1 VLLVTVGQGVFRGL
15 QNMRAPLLVTLA
27 TNGLHLG
34 LDLLLMF
41 HMGMGIRGAA
51 ISTAASEWLAA
62 GAYCWLVWQR
72 RDVLALWPPPR
83 VPLHEARRRMLPFLQ
98 AGTAVVMRT
107 GSLLGTKTLATAVA
121 ARLGPGAVA
130 SHQVLMQLWVLS
142 SMLVDSLAV
151 SGQTLIAVN
160 LGKGEAGTA
169 RQISERLLQ
178 LGFGVGVGMALL
190 SGASASWWP
199 QLFTTGETAGRR
211 TDGQA
216 LLLFAPDAFTRAQN
230 HSAST
235 AYAVDG
241 TSFDSSAAPSVPKAS
256 LSAPLPA
263 LLPSLCVYVCLSAD
277 DGILGQINQLVPLAV
292 LPLPI
297 NSLVYTLDGVLVGAS
312 DFGWVPAHCCCCCS
326 CLTVLVPPGALFS
339 LLLCLEVPVGGCFS
353 CLQVGTP
360 NTVVVMY
367 VSVRVS
373 ACASTHTL
381 LLCAFSEC
389 CKNDRHHCCA
399 AVTTAVATT
408 PTAAAAAVGI

>member
-1 VLLVTVGQGVFRGL
+1 MRVRVLLSRCRATAAPAVLLVTVGQGVFRGL

-27 TNGLHLG
+27 TNALHLG

-41 HMGMGIRGAA
+41 QMGMGIRGAA

-190 SGASASWWP
+190 SGASAAWWP
-199 QLFTTGETAGRR
+199 QLFTTGEAAAGGR
-211 TDGQA
+211 TGRAVQLLWTQVHSMTLPAMYPSWMEQA
-216 LLLFAPDAFTRAQN
+216 
-230 HSAST
+230 HSP
-235 AYAVDG
+235 
-241 TSFDSSAAPSVPKAS
+241 AAPLVPKPS
-256 LSAPLPA
+256 LSAMLP
-263 LLPSLCVYVCLSAD
+263 VVFVCAD

-312 DFGWVPAHCCCCCS
+312 DFGWVPVHCSCCRCHCCQHPRCTACAVC
-326 CLTVLVPPGALFS
+326 VPLS
-339 LLLCLEVPVGGCFS
+339 LLLATSARLAGGCFS
-353 CLQVGTP
+353 LKMCACPVCSL
-360 NTVVVMY
+360 NT
-367 VSVRVS
+367 
-373 ACASTHTL
+373 H
-381 LLCAFSEC
+381 LCC
-389 CKNDRHHCCA
+389 CRRHHCLLLPPAIVAVVAVVVA
-399 AVTTAVATT
+399 AGT
-408 PTAAAAAVGI
+408 

>member
-1 VLLVTVGQGVFRGL
+1 MCVLLSRCRATAAPAVLLVTVGQGVFRGL

-27 TNGLHLG
+27 TNALHLG

-72 RDVLALWPPPR
+72 QDVLALWPPPR

-190 SGASASWWP
+190 SGASAAWWP
-199 QLFTTGETAGRR
+199 QLFTTGEAAGGR
-211 TDGQA
+211 TGRAVQ
-216 LLLFAPDAFTRAQN
+216 LLRAQA
-230 HSAST
+230 HSMTLPAMHPSWMEQ
-235 AYAVDG
+235 AH
-241 TSFDSSAAPSVPKAS
+241 SPAAP
-256 LSAPLPA
+256 
-263 LLPSLCVYVCLSAD
+263 
-277 DGILGQINQLVPLAV
+277 
-292 LPLPI
+292 
-297 NSLVYTLDGVLVGAS
+297 
-312 DFGWVPAHCCCCCS
+312 
-326 CLTVLVPPGALFS
+326 
-339 LLLCLEVPVGGCFS
+339 
-353 CLQVGTP
+353 
-360 NTVVVMY
+360 
-367 VSVRVS
+367 
-373 ACASTHTL
+373 
-381 LLCAFSEC
+381 
-389 CKNDRHHCCA
+389 
-399 AVTTAVATT
+399 
-408 PTAAAAAVGI
+408 